1 MDPIS
6 KHEKVLKGI
15 GPHFDERLQ
24 AHGANYEGLGYNSDR
39 AQEVRFD
46 QLLKIVDKSKTFS
59 LIDYGCGFGSLA
71 AYMQKLGYRFSYT
84 GFDISEGMIEQANK
98 LNPPGSGWIFTT
110 KIADLKPV
118 DYTIG
123 CGIFNLRFNA
133 PDEDWMAYILE
144 TLENMDELSGKGFS
158 FNMLTMY
165 SDADKMRADH
175 YYSNPG
181 FFFDYCKRHFS
192 RNVALLHDYEI
203 YDFTILVRKSL

>member
-6 KHEKVLKGI
+6 KHEKVLKSI
-15 GPHFDERLQ
+15 GPHFDERLK
-24 AHGANYEGLGYNSDR
+24 AHGANYEGLGYNSDH
-39 AQEVRFD
+39 AQEIRFD
-46 QLLKIVDKSKTFS
+46 QLLKVIDTSKPFS
-59 LIDYGCGFGSLA
+59 CIDYGCGFGSLA
-71 AYMQKLGYRFSYT
+71 PYMQKLGYRFSYM
-84 GFDISEGMIEQANK
+84 GFDISAGMIAQANK
-98 LNPPGSGWIFTT
+98 MKPADVDWTFTT
-110 KIADLKPV
+110 KVSDLKPV

-123 CGIFNLRFNA
+123 CGIFNLRFEA
-133 PDEDWMAYILE
+133 KDEDWMAYILE
-144 TLENMDELSGKGFS
+144 TLESMDELSNTGFS

-165 SDADKMRADH
+165 SDADKMRSDH